1 MFAMTR
7 SGSRLRIF
15 SRSGFFSPPMRVLP
29 LTTARGSTQYTVIP
43 ASASASPSAQSVS
56 VMLGTSETIRRGG
69 LASSTATPDA
79 STLASIW
86 RPRAVG
92 LRVQIERR
100 RLFPQGL
107 ALGLEVPGVH
117 EVQAVMQVHLELAA
131 AVSAADPA
139 RGILEER
146 LHLARGQPNEPLEA
160 DRSRP
165 RLLNADGRGEI
176 GPHAAELFEDL
187 PAARALDALVGEIA
201 LEVRLDEVPA
211 PRSNHCGAQCIMA
224 SCG

>member
-1 MFAMTR
+1 M
-7 SGSRLRIF
+7 
-15 SRSGFFSPPMRVLP
+15 
-29 LTTARGSTQYTVIP
+29 P

-69 LASSTATPDA
+69 LASSTATPEA
-79 STLASIW
+79 STRAAIRRACRASLG
-86 RPRAVG
+86 VE
-92 LRVQIERR
+92 VERR
-100 RLFPQGL
+100 RFLPLGL
-107 ALGLEVPGVH
+107 ALGLEVARVH

-131 AVSAADPA
+131 AVPAADPA

-146 LHLARGQPNEPLEA
+146 LHLARRQADEPFEA
-160 DRSRP
+160 NRPRP
-165 RLLNADGRGEI
+165 RLLHADGRGEV
-176 GPHAAELFEDL
+176 GPDARELFEDL
-187 PAARALDALVGEIA
+187 SAARAPDALVGEIA

>member
-29 LTTARGSTQYTVIP
+29 RTTARGSTQYTVIP

-79 STLASIW
+79 STLASIR

-165 RLLNADGRGEI
+165 RLDRKSTRLNSSHSQISYAVFCLKKKKKKKKHSFIKKKITNKTTER
-176 GPHAAELFEDL
+176 
-187 PAARALDALVGEIA
+187 
-201 LEVRLDEVPA
+201 
-211 PRSNHCGAQCIMA
+211 
-224 SCG
+224 